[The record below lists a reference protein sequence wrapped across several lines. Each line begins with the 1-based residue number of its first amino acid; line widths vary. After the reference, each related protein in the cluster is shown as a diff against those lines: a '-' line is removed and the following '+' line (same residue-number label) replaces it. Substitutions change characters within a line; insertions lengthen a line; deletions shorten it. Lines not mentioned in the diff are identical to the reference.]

1 MIRAVAVILPLSLIA
16 CSGIAKPPMSGL
28 PFEITELARLNDPWA
43 MTFLPDG
50 RALITEKGGTIKLW
64 QGGKLGQSGKLSV
77 VRGTPKVA
85 VGGQG
90 GLGDIVAHPEFASNS
105 LVYLSWIEQGSG
117 GKGAVVGRA
126 KLSQAALA
134 DLQVIWRQSP
144 KTSGSGHFGHR
155 IAFGPDGKLYI
166 SSGDRQKFDPA
177 QDMAG
182 NLGKIVRLNDDG
194 SVPADNPF
202 AASGGV
208 TAQIWSLGHRNPL
221 GLSFDGDRRLWEV
234 EMGPQGGDEVNLITR
249 GANYGWPRASNGSHY
264 DGRDIPD
271 HKPGDGYTAPKVWW
285 NPSISPGGM
294 IIYSGALFAQW
305 KGDAFIAALGGTALI
320 RVDLAGVKASK
331 GDEWPMNARIRD
343 VEQAPDGAIWLL
355 EDGANARLLRLIPK
369 G

>member
-126 KLSQAALA
+126 KFSEAGLT

-155 IAFGPDGKLYI
+155 IA
-166 SSGDRQKFDPA
+166 
-177 QDMAG
+177 
-182 NLGKIVRLNDDG
+182 
-194 SVPADNPF
+194 
-202 AASGGV
+202 
-208 TAQIWSLGHRNPL
+208 
-221 GLSFDGDRRLWEV
+221 
-234 EMGPQGGDEVNLITR
+234 
-249 GANYGWPRASNGSHY
+249 
-264 DGRDIPD
+264 
-271 HKPGDGYTAPKVWW
+271 
-285 NPSISPGGM
+285 
-294 IIYSGALFAQW
+294 
-305 KGDAFIAALGGTALI
+305 
-320 RVDLAGVKASK
+320 
-331 GDEWPMNARIRD
+331 
-343 VEQAPDGAIWLL
+343 
-355 EDGANARLLRLIPK
+355 
-369 G
+369 